1 MSVQLQIICADDQQV
16 RIELNITE
24 PEVELTTTQPAL
36 EEPAIMQPYEE
47 PALFSPVKRNAVSI
61 SLAGEEGGSVTADD
75 VHGMFSFAGAI
86 ESFEV
91 HEKGQTAVVTYS
103 NEQAANTAML
113 LNDSFLAGSPVCVSA
128 LIAESAAVE
137 VCSPVPRFA
146 RLGEQEEE
154 EDELLL
160 FSPTKPGQLPQAA
173 SEHELTYA
181 RAALHSMAA
190 AGYTLGGR
198 ALSFIAKVDA
208 KYGPS
213 LRQSASELG
222 QAASEMVA
230 PVSEK
235 IVEITSHYTSSLA
248 SNTTAQQLSSA
259 TYATYATSVDV
270 ASSVVTQTTEVA
282 SIVAEGVSQAR
293 APPATIAP
301 PQRRHSA
308 ATATCWPARSPC
320 ACTLPLNHIDNH
332 PDNHPS
338 ATQPTPPPPNPPLRA
353 CLSYRPLLCA
363 AGGDAGARA
372 RCRARHLAGHL
383 DRPARRRRDGHG
395 HRARHG
401 AECSGEC
408 PRVRRRRADRR
419 RRRHAEPDPAQA
431 GPGPGRREGAR
442 PRQHRPRQGAAH
454 LLLVPLPR
462 QGALQGAHA
471 LPTIRALGR
480 VPPGGHP
487 RAHLRLRPVRGGGQP
502 QMGLGQHGS
511 VDSQRS
517 RTARWNSVCFQRTSC
532 CISCGRT
539 DVTMCDLRC
548 VCDA

>member
-1 MSVQLQIICADDQQV
+1 MAVQLQIVCADNQQV
-16 RIELNITE
+16 SIELKITE
-24 PEVELTTTQPAL
+24 PAL
-36 EEPAIMQPYEE
+36 EEPAAVQPYEE

-61 SLAGEEGGSVTADD
+61 SLAGEEGGSVTADE
-75 VHGMFSFAGAI
+75 VHGMFSFAGTI

-91 HEKGQTAVVTYS
+91 HEKGQSAVVTYS
-103 NEQAANTAML
+103 DEQAANTAML
-113 LNDSFLAGSPVCVSA
+113 LNESFLAGSPVCVSA

-308 ATATCWPARSPC
+308 ATAPRWPARSPC
-320 ACTLPLNHIDNH
+320 ACTLPLDHIDNH

-383 DRPARRRRDGHG
+383 DRPARWRRDGHG
-395 HRARHG
+395 HGARHG
-401 AECSGEC
+401 AECS
-408 PRVRRRRADRR
+408 RVRGSRADRR
-419 RRRHAEPDPAQA
+419 RRRHAELDTAQA
-431 GPGPGRREGAR
+431 GPRPGRREGAR

-487 RAHLRLRPVRGGGQP
+487 RAHLRLRRALRRPATNRSGATWK
-502 QMGLGQHGS
+502 S

-517 RTARWNSVCFQRTSC
+517 RTARWTISRQESVTRMH
-532 CISCGRT
+532 R
-539 DVTMCDLRC
+539 
-548 VCDA
+548 

>member
-1 MSVQLQIICADDQQV
+1 MAAVQFQIVCADNQQV
-16 RIELNITE
+16 CIELNITE
-24 PEVELTTTQPAL
+24 PHAELTTTQPAL

-91 HEKGQTAVVTYS
+91 HEKGQSAVVTYS

-128 LIAESAAVE
+128 LIAESAEIE

-146 RLGEQEEE
+146 RLSEQEE

-173 SEHELTYA
+173 SESELTYA

-213 LRQSASELG
+213 LRQSASELS

-235 IVEITSHYTSSLA
+235 IVEYTSHYTSSLA
-248 SNTTAQQLSSA
+248 TNATAQQLSSA

-293 APPATIAP
+293 DHPATPRHATP
-301 PQRRHSA
+301 PHTATHRHTPPPHRHHTAATPPPHRRHTA
-308 ATATCWPARSPC
+308 ALT
-320 ACTLPLNHIDNH
+320 CTLPIRLH
-332 PDNHPS
+332 P
-338 ATQPTPPPPNPPLRA
+338 PTIPPPPSHPTIPPCMPLIPPSLLRRRWRRRCASSTPSMASRRASRPA
-353 CLSYRPLLCA
+353 CALAPRRPWPR
-363 AGGDAGARA
+363 RA
-372 RCRARHLAGHL
+372 TRRRVLPSTRQPRRPPPPPPCRA
-383 DRPARRRRDGHG
+383 
-395 HRARHG
+395 
-401 AECSGEC
+401 
-408 PRVRRRRADRR
+408 
-419 RRRHAEPDPAQA
+419 
-431 GPGPGRREGAR
+431 
-442 PRQHRPRQGAAH
+442 
-454 LLLVPLPR
+454 
-462 QGALQGAHA
+462 
-471 LPTIRALGR
+471 
-480 VPPGGHP
+480 
-487 RAHLRLRPVRGGGQP
+487 
-502 QMGLGQHGS
+502 
-511 VDSQRS
+511 
-517 RTARWNSVCFQRTSC
+517 
-532 CISCGRT
+532 
-539 DVTMCDLRC
+539 
-548 VCDA
+548 